1 MSEKTHIVFD
11 CETFSQDA
19 RKCAVIDFSIGIFK
33 HSKMLSDKPYT
44 MRDIV
49 NITKLKMSVKDQ
61 VANYGYEIDPNT
73 VDFWNSQG
81 EAARKHIKP
90 LSTDLGLEDFAMQ
103 FLDFSREAGKINYW
117 WSRSNTFDPIIIE
130 RIMRD
135 TNNFEVFRKMFPYW
149 AVRDTRSFID
159 GALDFPAENGF
170 IPVEDEEFWNKVFVK
185 HDSSWDVLADA
196 LRIQAIVRASADLEL
211 IKR

>member
-1 MSEKTHIVFD
+1 MSEKIHVVFD

-33 HSKMLSDKPYT
+33 HSKMLSDKPY
-44 MRDIV
+44 MCRDIA
-49 NITKLKMSVKDQ
+49 NIKKLKISVKDQ
-61 VANYGYEIDPNT
+61 VANYGYEVSAST
-73 VDFWNSQG
+73 VDFWNQQEES
-81 EAARKHIKP
+81 ARKHIKP
-90 LSTDLGLEDFAMQ
+90 KPDDLKLEDFAMQ
-103 FLDFSREAGKINYW
+103 FLDFSREAGKINFW

-135 TNNFEVFRKMFPYW
+135 TGNFDTFRKIFPYW

-159 GALDFPAENGF
+159 GALDFPKENGF
-170 IPVEDEEFWNKVFVK
+170 IPIEDEEFWNKIFVK

-196 LRIQAIVRASADLEL
+196 LRIQAIVRSVSDLEL